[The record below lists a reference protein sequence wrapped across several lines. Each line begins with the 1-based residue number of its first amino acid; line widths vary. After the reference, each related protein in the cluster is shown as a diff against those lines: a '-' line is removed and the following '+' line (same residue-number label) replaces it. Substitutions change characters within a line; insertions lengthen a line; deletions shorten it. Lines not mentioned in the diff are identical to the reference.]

1 MEDFDMDADDNLE
14 QENAKSPQKKSHQ
27 PSGIAMEALAGLL
40 DSYSTTEMKVRQ
52 FYPLTIIGIFSFL
65 YRILVV

>member
-14 QENAKSPQKKSHQ
+14 QENDKSPQKKSHQ

-40 DSYSTTEMKVRQ
+40 DSYSTTGMKVK
-52 FYPLTIIGIFSFL
+52 
-65 YRILVV
+65 